1 MGTAPK
7 PEELD
12 EAAKLDALAAKHGEI
27 RIYRTPNGTLALKA
41 PGPGDFQR
49 FTDKLTGDKGSKYAT
64 MREIV
69 LSCRVYPER
78 EAALA
83 LIDRYPGLVL
93 QAGTAINELAGTEF
107 EAEVKKG

>member
-1 MGTAPK
+1 VSKTETTGT
-7 PEELD
+7 
-12 EAAKLDALAAKHGEI
+12 EAEQLDALAKEHGELH
-27 RIYRTPNGTLALKA
+27 IYRTPHGVLALKA
-41 PGPGDFQR
+41 PSPGDFQR

-69 LSCRVYPER
+69 LACRAYPDR
-78 EAALA
+78 EAALE
-83 LIDRYPGLVL
+83 LVKRYPGLVL

>member
-1 MGTAPK
+1 MGATPK
-7 PEELD
+7 PELD
-12 EAAKLDALAAKHGEI
+12 EDGQLDALAAKHGEL
-27 RIYRTPNGTLALKA
+27 RVYRTPNGALALK
-41 PGPGDFQR
+41 PPKSGDFQR
-49 FTDKLTGDKGSKYAT
+49 FTDKLTSDKGSKYAT

-78 EAALA
+78 EAAVA